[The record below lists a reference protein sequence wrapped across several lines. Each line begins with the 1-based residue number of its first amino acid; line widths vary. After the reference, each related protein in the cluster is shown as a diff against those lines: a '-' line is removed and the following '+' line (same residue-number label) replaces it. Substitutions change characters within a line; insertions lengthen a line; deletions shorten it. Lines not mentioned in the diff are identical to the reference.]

1 MVKTACSVGA
11 IDTTVAVMSGFFIFP
26 AVFSV
31 SGVEANAGPGLVF
44 ITLPNVFNMAFH
56 SVPVVGY
63 VFTVLFYLLL
73 LLAALTSSIS
83 LHESVTVYAVES
95 LRMTRSRASIWV
107 SVLCMSLGV
116 LCVYSFGPLSDF
128 KLLGLT
134 VFDLFDFVSSKI
146 LLPLGGIVICLF
158 TGWYLDKR
166 LVLAE
171 VTNEGRLRFKLF
183 RVYMFLVKYVVP
195 VAIAAIFVN
204 ELI

>member
-1 MVKTACSVGA
+1 
-11 IDTTVAVMSGFFIFP
+11 
-26 AVFSV
+26 
-31 SGVEANAGPGLVF
+31 
-44 ITLPNVFNMAFH
+44 
-56 SVPVVGY
+56 
-63 VFTVLFYLLL
+63 
-73 LLAALTSSIS
+73 
-83 LHESVTVYAVES
+83 
-95 LRMTRSRASIWV
+95 
-107 SVLCMSLGV
+107 MSLGV